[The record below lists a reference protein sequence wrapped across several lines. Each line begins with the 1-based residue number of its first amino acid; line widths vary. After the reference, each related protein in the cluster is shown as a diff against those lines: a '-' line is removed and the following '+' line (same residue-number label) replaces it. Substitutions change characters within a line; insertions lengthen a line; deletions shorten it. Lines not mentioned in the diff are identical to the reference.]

1 MIYGQF
7 STKSHNRTYYDLLSL
22 LNIFH
27 QLYNFSLYLR
37 KHKMKFCLIAT
48 KKEIN
53 NSEFTQQGGRK
64 KRTAKRSCA
73 TKVTGLLLV
82 CFVVIFTNKLTFSGL
97 LQKDPAV

>member
-37 KHKMKFCLIAT
+37 KHKIKSVLSDCDKKINKSKQVYAT
-48 KKEIN
+48 
-53 NSEFTQQGGRK
+53 GRQTEEDGK
-64 KRTAKRSCA
+64 T
-73 TKVTGLLLV
+73 LV
-82 CFVVIFTNKLTFSGL
+82 CDKSDRPRQAYYLCVLW
-97 LQKDPAV
+97 

>member
-37 KHKMKFCLIAT
+37 KHKTKFCLIAT
-48 KKEIN
+48 KKRD
-53 NSEFTQQGGRK
+53 Q
-64 KRTAKRSCA
+64 
-73 TKVTGLLLV
+73 
-82 CFVVIFTNKLTFSGL
+82 
-97 LQKDPAV
+97 